1 MIKKFCCFLLL
12 CSMFFVQTAFAATTG
27 VTVTPGA
34 QLYLEDCFLVDVNI
48 TFEDTSL
55 YSEQVYLAYRIV
67 DQSGEL
73 VVTESPRT
81 PITLK
86 EDGAAFVTVEV
97 SSVSIPELLNI
108 ETGEL
113 IFDFVDQENEYWF
126 SDRDLVE
133 YVGEPVIF
141 ERAKLGTGLVQE
153 EGTQPVEP
161 TEQEQPE
168 QTTEQSLTAAIDPIS
183 IILNVLMWGCIVFVL
198 LKSGRLKK

>member
-1 MIKKFCCFLLL
+1 MVKKLCCFLLL

-34 QLYLEDCFLVDVNI
+34 QLYLEDGFLVDVNI

-67 DQSGEL
+67 DQSGES

-86 EDGAAFVTVEV
+86 EDGTAFVTVEV
-97 SSVSIPELLNI
+97 SSAAVPELLNI

-126 SDRDLVE
+126 TDRNLVE
-133 YVGEPVIF
+133 YVGEPVVF
-141 ERAKLGTGLVQE
+141 ERAKLGSGLVQE
-153 EGTQPVEP
+153 AGTEP
-161 TEQEQPE
+161 RGATEQGMA
-168 QTTEQSLTAAIDPIS
+168 AAIDPLS
-183 IILNVLMWGCIVFVL
+183 MALNGIVWIGLVVLFV
-198 LKSGRLKK
+198 KSRV